1 MPSPGSHAA
10 DNTIAWSPG
19 RRVLAGL
26 VGALIAAVITV
37 IVLSFVTGEKRVQ
50 NNRTHRK
57 LLIVD
62 GELGFTGAVGIAD
75 NCNRDATSPDH
86 WRDSHS

>member
-1 MPSPGSHAA
+1 M
-10 DNTIAWSPG
+10 
-19 RRVLAGL
+19 VFAGL

-37 IVLSFVTGEKRVQ
+37 IVLSFLAGEKRGQ

-62 GELGFTGAVGIAD
+62 GEVGFTGGVGIAD
-75 NCNRDATSPDH
+75 NWNGAATSPDH
-86 WRDSHS
+86 WRDSHSY